1 LSVVLIVPVEKL
13 KPAEATSFFM
23 EERQIRDASEYF
35 STTTSTFIG
44 VKLGTEKN
52 HQYRTKNVD
61 RRKGREKEGS
71 KRVYNSPHHLKVNR
85 SIIHGCEIHLP
96 STCRLP
102 D

>member
-1 LSVVLIVPVEKL
+1 
-13 KPAEATSFFM
+13 M

-71 KRVYNSPHHLKVNR
+71 KRVYNRPSKSKQKHHSR
-85 SIIHGCEIHLP
+85 MRDSSAQHLQIA
-96 STCRLP
+96 
-102 D
+102 